1 MNAVWDAST
10 LLLLL
15 QKEPGW
21 KELGPRLPD
30 SVMSSVNLSE
40 VAAKLMQSGGS
51 PRMTREVL
59 EGLPIEIEE
68 FTAALFADV
77 DAVPADQAAELREQT
92 RDLGLSLGDRSCLA
106 LGLSLGL
113 PILTAD
119 RAWLKLDLGVA
130 IDLARPSD

>member
-1 MNAVWDAST
+1 VNAVWDAST

-40 VAAKLMQSGGS
+40 VAAKLMESGGS

-68 FTAALFADV
+68 FTADLAY
-77 DAVPADQAAELREQT
+77 QAAELREQT

>member
-40 VAAKLMQSGGS
+40 VAAKLMESGGS

-68 FTAALFADV
+68 FTADLAY
-77 DAVPADQAAELREQT
+77 QAAELREQT

>member
-21 KELGPRLPD
+21 QELGPRLPD

-40 VAAKLMQSGGS
+40 VAAKLMESGGS
-51 PRMTREVL
+51 PGMTREVL
-59 EGLPIEIEE
+59 EGLPIEIED
-68 FTAALFADV
+68 FTADLAY
-77 DAVPADQAAELREQT
+77 QAAEIRERT
-92 RDLGLSLGDRSCLA
+92 RELGLSLGDRCCLA

-130 IDLARPSD
+130 IDLARPSG